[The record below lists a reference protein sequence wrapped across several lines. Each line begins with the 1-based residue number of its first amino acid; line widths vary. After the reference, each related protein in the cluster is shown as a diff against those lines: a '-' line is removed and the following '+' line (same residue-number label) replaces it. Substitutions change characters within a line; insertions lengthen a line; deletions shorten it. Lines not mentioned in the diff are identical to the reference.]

1 MYTPFSTGNTL
12 GNHETKINLCAFSH
26 SIYSSPVH
34 DLFAVPL
41 GMKAQKHPEQLFFPR
56 FCSIA
61 DQLMCLHSFSQWI
74 LPTPKNPSGTL
85 SPLEEVNYAPMR
97 LLPGAILPSFLSI
110 FFPSCMPAYLS
121 SVLSFLDTFFRS
133 FLPRYL
139 EPQLKKRAS
148 KWFHDMCHI
157 EFLIGALC
165 DPDRPLVQEIL
176 FQ

>member
-12 GNHETKINLCAFSH
+12 GNQETKINLCAFSH

-139 EPQLKKRAS
+139 EPQLANLEV
-148 KWFHDMCHI
+148 I
-157 EFLIGALC
+157 
-165 DPDRPLVQEIL
+165 P
-176 FQ
+176 

>member
-12 GNHETKINLCAFSH
+12 GNQETKINLCAFSH

-97 LLPGAILPSFLSI
+97 LLPGAILPSFLPFYLFFLLACLLTYLP
-110 FFPSCMPAYLS
+110 FFPSSILS
-121 SVLSFLDTFFRS
+121 SVLSFLDT
-133 FLPRYL
+133 
-139 EPQLKKRAS
+139 
-148 KWFHDMCHI
+148 
-157 EFLIGALC
+157 
-165 DPDRPLVQEIL
+165 
-176 FQ
+176 